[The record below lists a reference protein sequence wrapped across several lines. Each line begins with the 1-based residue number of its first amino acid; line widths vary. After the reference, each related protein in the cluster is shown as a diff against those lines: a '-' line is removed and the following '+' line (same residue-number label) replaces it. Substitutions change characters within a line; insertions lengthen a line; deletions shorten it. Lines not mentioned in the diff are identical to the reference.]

1 MATSGVAG
9 LVYGTKLIDL
19 ATGGVISFADVIA
32 AAGGG
37 GGAVAWADITG
48 KPATFPPTIGTT
60 ATTAKAGNYV
70 PSWTEV
76 TSKPTTFAP
85 VTATTSVV
93 GGVKMAATQAN
104 TVATDVAGLVTDFN
118 ALLSKLKAAGIMA

>member
-9 LVYGTKLIDL
+9 LLYATKLIDL
-19 ATGGVISFADVIA
+19 GTGQSISVADIIS
-32 AAGGG
+32 GSGG

-48 KPATFPPTIGTT
+48 KPATFPPVIGTT

-70 PSWTEV
+70 PAWSEI

-85 VTATTSVV
+85 VPATASVV
-93 GGVKMAATQAN
+93 GGVKAAATQAAS
-104 TVATDVAGLVTDFN
+104 TATDVAGLVTDFN
-118 ALLSKLKAAGIMA
+118 ALLTKLKAAGIML